1 MIAQL
6 IEKKV
11 STGVPGLDKLL
22 KGGLVGGRSYLVR
35 GGPGNGKT
43 TLGLHFLT
51 ASPADE
57 KSLFITLAESE
68 EDIRENAAS
77 LGFNLDAITV
87 LDLSPNKK
95 FFAESQSYDIFSPAE
110 VEREPI
116 AQRIVDEV
124 DVIKPNRV
132 FIDSMTQL
140 RYLSTD
146 EFHFRKQV
154 LSFLH
159 FLAERGIT
167 VLFTSESTEAHPDD
181 DLQFMADGVITLSTT
196 EYGRG
201 LSISKFRGSNFEAGR
216 HSLRLTDNGMEV
228 FPHLDAG
235 FHSLWKEPE
244 IISSGVVEL
253 DELLHGGIHRGT
265 INFFTGPSGSG
276 KTTLGIQFMK
286 EAAARGERS
295 VIYTFEEQE
304 WTLIRRCESINI
316 PVHSMLENNLLK
328 IVAVEPLNPSPDEF
342 SHMVRRDVEENGTKM
357 VMIDSVA
364 GYKMALKGKDLTA
377 NLHALC
383 KFLQNEGVTVILIN
397 EANDIGGEMEAS
409 KEGISYVAD
418 NVIFLRYIERH
429 AEQTVEMRKAIG
441 VLKKRLTDFE
451 KTLREFDITP
461 EGVVVGDPLKGL
473 SAIVSGTPKW
483 IDRSGNGS

>member
-1 MIAQL
+1 MTEQL

-22 KGGLVGGRSYLVR
+22 KGGLVSGRAYLVR

-51 ASPADE
+51 ARPIEE
-57 KSLFITLAESE
+57 KSLFITLAEGE
-68 EDIRENAAS
+68 EQIRENAAS
-77 LGFNLDAITV
+77 LNISLDDISV

-124 DVIKPNRV
+124 DAIKPHRV
-132 FIDSMTQL
+132 FMDSMTQL

-159 FLAERGIT
+159 FLSERGIT
-167 VLFTSESTEAHPDD
+167 VLFTSEGTESHPDD
-181 DLQFMADGVITLSTT
+181 DLQFMADGVINLNST

-201 LSISKFRGSNFEAGR
+201 INISKFRGSNFEAGR
-216 HSLRLTDNGMEV
+216 HSLRLTDSGMEV
-228 FPHLDAG
+228 FPHLEPG

-244 IISSGVVEL
+244 IISSGITEL
-253 DELLHGGIHRGT
+253 DELLKGGIHRGT
-265 INFFTGPSGSG
+265 INFFSGPSGVG
-276 KTTLGIQFMK
+276 KTTLGIQFMQ
-286 EAAARGERS
+286 EAAARKERS

-316 PVHSMLENNLLK
+316 PIHSMLENELLK
-328 IVAVEPLNPSPDEF
+328 IVQVEPLQPSPDEF
-342 SHMVRRDVEENGTKM
+342 SHMVRREVEENGTKL

-364 GYKMALKGKDLTA
+364 GYKMALKGRDLTA
-377 NLHALC
+377 SLHALC
-383 KFLQNEGVTVILIN
+383 KFLQNLGVTVILVN

-429 AEQTVEMRKAIG
+429 ADQTVEIRKAIG

-451 KTLREFDITP
+451 KTLREFEITP
-461 EGVVVGDPLKGL
+461 EGIKVGAPLKGL

-483 IDRSGNGS
+483 IDRGNGS

>member
-1 MIAQL
+1 MTEQL

-22 KGGLVGGRSYLVR
+22 KGGLVHGRAYLIR

-51 ASPADE
+51 ASPTDE

-68 EDIRENAAS
+68 DQIRENAAS
-77 LGFNLDAITV
+77 LGIDLSNITI

-116 AQRIVDEV
+116 AQRIVEEV
-124 DVIKPNRV
+124 DAIKPHRV

-159 FLAERGIT
+159 FLSEHEIT

-181 DLQFMADGVITLSTT
+181 DLQFMADGVITLNST

-201 LSISKFRGSNFEAGR
+201 ISVSKFRGSNFEAGR
-216 HSLRLTDNGMEV
+216 HSLRLTNRGMEV
-228 FPHLDAG
+228 FPHLEPG
-235 FHSLWKEPE
+235 FHALWKEPE
-244 IISSGVVEL
+244 IISSGITEL
-253 DELLHGGIHRGT
+253 DELLKGGIHRGT
-265 INFFTGPSGSG
+265 INFFTGPSGVG

-286 EAAARGERS
+286 EAANRGERS

-328 IVAVEPLNPSPDEF
+328 IVPVEPLQPSPDEF
-342 SHMVRRDVEENGTKM
+342 SHIVRREVEENNTKI

-364 GYKMALKGKDLTA
+364 GYKMALKGRDLTG

-383 KFLQNEGVTVILIN
+383 KFLQNEGITVILVN

-418 NVIFLRYIERH
+418 NVIFLRYMERH
-429 AEQTVEMRKAIG
+429 ADQTVEMRKAIG

-451 KTLREFDITP
+451 KTLREYEITQQ
-461 EGVVVGDPLKGL
+461 GVVVGEPLKGL

-483 IDRSGNGS
+483 IDRGNGK

>member
-1 MIAQL
+1 M
-6 IEKKV
+6 
-11 STGVPGLDKLL
+11 
-22 KGGLVGGRSYLVR
+22 
-35 GGPGNGKT
+35 
-43 TLGLHFLT
+43 GLHFLK

-77 LGFNLDAITV
+77 LDITLENITV

-95 FFAESQSYDIFSPAE
+95 LFAESQSYDIFSPAE

-124 DVIKPNRV
+124 DVIKPQRV

-159 FLAERGIT
+159 FLSERGIT
-167 VLFTSESTEAHPDD
+167 VFFTSEGTEAHPDD
-181 DLQFMADGVITLSTT
+181 DLQFMADGVINLNST

-201 LSISKFRGSNFEAGR
+201 ISISKFRGSNFEGGR
-216 HSLRLTDNGMEV
+216 HSIRLTDTGMEV
-228 FPHLDAG
+228 FPHLEPG

-244 IISSGVVEL
+244 IISSGITEL
-253 DELLHGGIHRGT
+253 DQLLKGGIHRGT
-265 INFFTGPSGSG
+265 INFFTGPSGVG
-276 KTTLGIQFMK
+276 KTTLGIQFMH

-316 PVHSMLENNLLK
+316 PIHSMLENELLK
-328 IVAVEPLNPSPDEF
+328 IVPVEPLQPSPDEF
-342 SHMVRRDVEENGTKM
+342 SHMVRREVEENGTRI

-364 GYKMALKGKDLTA
+364 GYRMALKGRDLTA

-383 KFLQNEGVTVILIN
+383 KYLQNANVTVILIN
-397 EANDIGGEMEAS
+397 EANDIGGEMVAS

-418 NVIFLRYIERH
+418 NVIFLRYMERH

-451 KTLREFDITP
+451 KTLREFEITP
-461 EGVVVGDPLKGL
+461 EGIKVGVPLKGL

-483 IDRSGNGS
+483 IDRGNGS